1 MCGRVEGWATGTGVL
16 AATHPH
22 PRARTPTPTPTH
34 AGGESAV
41 ERVYEDL
48 IPADVFVA
56 EVAELLEGAY
66 VQQQQG
72 LEQLKDLLRLLDQ
85 GGQGQSQGGGLS
97 EQQWRAAEEEAV
109 ALRSV
114 LLARD
119 ASLACVARVL
129 ELAVEARRR
138 MFQ

>member
-1 MCGRVEGWATGTGVL
+1 
-16 AATHPH
+16 
-22 PRARTPTPTPTH
+22 
-34 AGGESAV
+34 V